1 MLAITGIIVVF
12 LAVMGGFKWEGGS
25 IRVLLQPA
33 ELLIIGGAALGSLL
47 IASPK
52 RVARDIL
59 RNFPSIFKNDN
70 DSKKSFL
77 DILLLLFH
85 LLTEFRREGVQHV
98 ERIINIPHK
107 SAIFRKYP
115 SILRNPEVCNF
126 ICDNFKIFI
135 TTDIEPHE
143 FDNLMDID
151 METQRQQA
159 MISPHAL
166 GKLADSLPGMG
177 IVAAVLGV
185 VLSMAKM
192 NEPPEVLGRSVG
204 AALVGTFL
212 GVLACY
218 GFVGPMSSKLEY
230 LVQERQ
236 ARLNV
241 IKTTLGAV
249 SIGMPPAMAVESGR
263 RAIPS
268 EYRPSFD
275 DLERI
280 IRSGR
285 KKSDHPES
293 QAPGPSPQPR

>member
-1 MLAITGIIVVF
+1 ML
-12 LAVMGGFKWEGGS
+12 
-25 IRVLLQPA
+25 
-33 ELLIIGGAALGSLL
+33 IG
-47 IASPK
+47 SPK

-59 RNFPSIFKNDN
+59 RNFPFIFKGEK
-70 DSKKSFL
+70 DSKKSFM
-77 DILLLLFH
+77 DILLLLFA
-85 LLTEFRREGVQHV
+85 LLTEIRREGIQHV
-98 ERIINIPHK
+98 ERIVNSPWNSVLFK
-107 SAIFRKYP
+107 KYP
-115 SILRNPEVCNF
+115 SVLRNEEVCSF

-135 TTDIEPHE
+135 TTEIEPHE
-143 FDNLMDID
+143 FDNLMEID

-159 MISPHAL
+159 MVPPHAL
-166 GKLADSLPGMG
+166 GKLADSLPGLG

-185 VLSMAKM
+185 VLSMGKM
-192 NEPPEVLGRSVG
+192 SDSPEVLGQSVG

-218 GFVGPMSSKLEY
+218 GFVGPMSAKLEY
-230 LVQERQ
+230 FVHEKQ

-249 SIGMPPAMAVESGR
+249 AIGMPAPMAVEAGR

-285 KKSDHPES
+285 KKVDHPEGE
-293 QAPGPSPQPR
+293 A